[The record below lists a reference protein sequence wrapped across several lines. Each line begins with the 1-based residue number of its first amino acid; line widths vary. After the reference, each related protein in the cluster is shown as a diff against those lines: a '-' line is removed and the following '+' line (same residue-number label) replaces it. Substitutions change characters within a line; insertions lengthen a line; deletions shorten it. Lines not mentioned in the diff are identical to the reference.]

1 MGTYALV
8 AALPIVAVMVFLVLL
23 RWPAVKA
30 MPVAYL
36 ITLVLALTLWKV
48 PLLQVLAATIRGT
61 IIAGTLL
68 WIIFGAIVL
77 LFTLRESGAL
87 ESIRQGFFGVSEDR
101 RVQAILIAWLFGAF
115 IEGAAGFGTPAAVA
129 APLLLA
135 LGFPALAAVM
145 VALIIQSTPVTFGA
159 VGTPIL
165 VGMGQSLNVPEVEN
179 ALAHAGLSYTDF
191 IYQIGVFAALPH
203 AIVGTFVPLI
213 MVAMMTRFFG
223 ARKSFR
229 EGLAA
234 WKFALFA
241 GLAFTVPYLTVAVLL
256 GPEFPT
262 IFGSLLG
269 MAIVVSAAKKGFLTP
284 RGQPWD
290 FPPKSQWET
299 DWTGNIS
306 AEPAEHRNTH
316 SLARAWSPYL
326 MVAVLLVL
334 TRLPALPIKSWLL
347 SIQLTWSDILGTGMK
362 QDVQPLYLPGT
373 IFFLVAFVTIWVQ
386 RMRLAEAKKAWR
398 DAAHTLAGPAL
409 ALLFAVGMVRVFI
422 DSDVNAAE
430 LASMPLV
437 LAEAV
442 AAAVGTT
449 WPFFAPTIGAMGA
462 FVAGS
467 NTVSDFMFSLF
478 QYGVAD
484 RIGAPH
490 VVILG
495 LQALG
500 GAAGNMI
507 AVHNVVA
514 ASATVGLV
522 GCEGA
527 LIRKTILPMIYYVVF
542 AGLLGLLFSY
552 VLFPHVF

>member
-1 MGTYALV
+1 MGTLALI

-30 MPVAYL
+30 MPVAYF
-36 ITLVLALTLWKV
+36 ITLALALTVWKV
-48 PLLQVLAATIRGT
+48 PLVQVLAATIRGT
-61 IIAGTLL
+61 IITGTLL

-87 ESIRQGFFGVSEDR
+87 ETIRHGFLGVSQDR
-101 RVQAILIAWLFGAF
+101 RIQAILIAWLFGAF

-135 LGFPALAAVM
+135 LGFPAMAAVM

-165 VGMGQSLNVPEVEN
+165 IGMGQSLNVPEVEN
-179 ALAHAGLSYTDF
+179 ALAQSGLPYDEF
-191 IYQIGVFAALPH
+191 IRQIGVFAALPH
-203 AIVGTFVPLI
+203 AIVGTLIPLI

-229 EGLAA
+229 EGLVV

-262 IFGSLLG
+262 IVGSLLG
-269 MAIVVSAAKKGFLTP
+269 IAIVVSAAKKGFLIP
-284 RGQPWD
+284 KGQPWD
-290 FPPKSQWET
+290 FPPKSEWEP
-299 DWTGNIS
+299 DWTGTIS
-306 AEPAEHRNTH
+306 AEPTKHRNQH
-316 SLARAWSPYL
+316 SLARAWSPYV

-334 TRLPALPIKSWLL
+334 TRLPALPLKQML
-347 SIQLTWSDILGTGMK
+347 SSVQITWTDILGTGMS
-362 QDVQPLYLPGT
+362 QGFQPLYLPGT

-386 RMRLAEAKKAWR
+386 RMKLAEAKRAWR

-409 ALLFAVGMVRVFI
+409 ALLFAVGMVRIFI
-422 DSDVNAAE
+422 DSGVNAAE

-437 LAEAV
+437 LAESV

-522 GCEGA
+522 GREGA
-527 LIRKTILPMIYYVVF
+527 LIRKTILPMTYYVVF

>member
-1 MGTYALV
+1 METYALI
-8 AALPIVAVMVFLVLL
+8 AALPIVTVMVFLVLL

-30 MPVAYL
+30 MPVAYF

-48 PLLQVLAATIRGT
+48 PLVQVLAATIRGT
-61 IIAGTLL
+61 IITGTLL

-87 ESIRQGFFGVSEDR
+87 KTIRHGFLDVSEDR
-101 RVQAILIAWLFGAF
+101 RIQAILIAWLFGAF

-145 VALIIQSTPVTFGA
+145 VALIIQSTSVTFGA

-179 ALAHAGLSYTDF
+179 ALAQSGLPYDEF
-191 IYQIGVFAALPH
+191 IRQIGVFAALPH
-203 AIVGTFVPLI
+203 TIVGTFIPLI

-229 EGLAA
+229 EGLVV

-241 GLAFTVPYLTVAVLL
+241 GLAFTLPYLTVAVLL

-262 IFGSLLG
+262 IGGSLFS
-269 MAIVVSAAKKGFLTP
+269 MAIVVSAAKKGFLIP
-284 RGQPWD
+284 KGQPWD
-290 FPPKSQWET
+290 FPPKSEWEA
-299 DWTGNIS
+299 DWTGTIS
-306 AEPAEHRNTH
+306 AEITEHRSQH

-334 TRLPALPIKSWLL
+334 TRLPALPFQKTLS
-347 SIQLTWSDILGTGMK
+347 SIQITWTNILGTGMS
-362 QDVQPLYLPGT
+362 QSFQPLYLPGT
-373 IFFLVAFVTIWVQ
+373 IFFLVAFMTIWVQ
-386 RMRLAEAKKAWR
+386 RMKLAEAKNAWR

-409 ALLFAVGMVRVFI
+409 ALLFAVSMVRIFI
-422 DSDVNAAE
+422 DSGVNAAE

-484 RIGAPH
+484 RIGVSH
-490 VVILG
+490 IVILG

-522 GCEGA
+522 GREGA
-527 LIRKTILPMIYYVVF
+527 LIRKTILPMTYYVIF

>member
-36 ITLVLALTLWKV
+36 ITLVLALTIWQV

-87 ESIRQGFFGVSEDR
+87 ESIRRGFFGVSEDR

-179 ALAHAGLSYTDF
+179 ALAQAGLTYSEF

-262 IFGSLLG
+262 IFGSLFG
-269 MAIVVSAAKKGFLTP
+269 MAIVVSAAKKKFLTP

-290 FPPKSQWET
+290 FPPKSQWGT

-306 AEPAEHRNTH
+306 AEPTEHRHTH
-316 SLARAWSPYL
+316 SLVRAWSPYL

-347 SIQLTWSDILGTGMK
+347 SIQFTWADILGTGMS
-362 QDVQPLYLPGT
+362 QSFQPLYLPGT

-398 DAAHTLAGPAL
+398 DAALTLAGPAL

-422 DSDVNAAE
+422 DSGVNAAE

-442 AAAVGTT
+442 AGAVGTT

-490 VVILG
+490 IVILG

-542 AGLLGLLFSY
+542 AGLLVLLFSY

>member
-36 ITLVLALTLWKV
+36 ITLVLALTIWQV

-87 ESIRQGFFGVSEDR
+87 ESIRQGFFGVSKDR
-101 RVQAILIAWLFGAF
+101 RVQAILVAWLFGAF

-179 ALAHAGLSYTDF
+179 ALAQAGLSYTDF

-262 IFGSLLG
+262 IVGSLLG
-269 MAIVVSAAKKGFLTP
+269 MAIVVSAAKKGIP
-284 RGQPWD
+284 HPQ
-290 FPPKSQWET
+290 
-299 DWTGNIS
+299 
-306 AEPAEHRNTH
+306 
-316 SLARAWSPYL
+316 
-326 MVAVLLVL
+326 
-334 TRLPALPIKSWLL
+334 
-347 SIQLTWSDILGTGMK
+347 
-362 QDVQPLYLPGT
+362 
-373 IFFLVAFVTIWVQ
+373 
-386 RMRLAEAKKAWR
+386 
-398 DAAHTLAGPAL
+398 GP
-409 ALLFAVGMVRVFI
+409 
-422 DSDVNAAE
+422 
-430 LASMPLV
+430 
-437 LAEAV
+437 
-442 AAAVGTT
+442 
-449 WPFFAPTIGAMGA
+449 
-462 FVAGS
+462 
-467 NTVSDFMFSLF
+467 
-478 QYGVAD
+478 
-484 RIGAPH
+484 
-490 VVILG
+490 
-495 LQALG
+495 
-500 GAAGNMI
+500 
-507 AVHNVVA
+507 
-514 ASATVGLV
+514 TVGLSPEEPMGNRLDRQHLGRTSRAPPHPLACACLV
-522 GCEGA
+522 ALSNGRRAAGA
-527 LIRKTILPMIYYVVF
+527 DAPARAADQIMAP
-542 AGLLGLLFSY
+542 LFS
-552 VLFPHVF
+552 VDLVGHPRNWDESGRSTALPAGHDLLPGGVRDHLGSADEAG